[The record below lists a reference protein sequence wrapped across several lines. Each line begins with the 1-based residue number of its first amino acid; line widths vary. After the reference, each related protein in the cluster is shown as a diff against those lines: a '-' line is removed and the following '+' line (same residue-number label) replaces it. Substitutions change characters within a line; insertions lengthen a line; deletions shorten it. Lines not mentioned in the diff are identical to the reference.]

1 MSKAIF
7 AMLFALATIGTG
19 ISDAKAAP
27 KKKYKNLGVST
38 QAAGDAAKPR
48 KPRICAGRRSSPY
61 LAQKIF
67 MRQQQL
73 GCFN

>member
-1 MSKAIF
+1 
-7 AMLFALATIGTG
+7 MLIALATIGAG
-19 ISDAKAAP
+19 ISDATAAP
-27 KKKYKNLGVST
+27 KKHKKLVVST
-38 QAAGDAAKPR
+38 QATGDAAKPR

>member
-1 MSKAIF
+1 
-7 AMLFALATIGTG
+7 MLIALATTGAG

-27 KKKYKNLGVST
+27 KKYKKLGVST
-38 QAAGDAAKPR
+38 QAAGSAAQRR
-48 KPRICAGRRSSPY
+48 KPPICAGRRSSPY

-67 MRQQQL
+67 MRQQQV